1 MQSEQFPSTAKQ
13 WHWKVLLLAWP
24 IILSNLSVPL
34 VGMVDTAVVG
44 QLADPKYMGAVA
56 VGAIIFSSVFWVF
69 GFLRM
74 GTTGF
79 VSQAYG
85 ANNDQEV
92 SFSLIRAL
100 TIAVVCGLL
109 LILLQQPIASLAL
122 YFMGAGETITP
133 LVDEYYSIR
142 IFSAPATFINYCILG
157 ALIGMQRMRLALLIQ
172 LLLNG
177 CNLFLDI
184 LFVSYLGWDS
194 SGVALASALSDYIAA
209 IVGLWLLREYL
220 KVDWR
225 DTKNTLQA
233 LYEKSALR
241 AMFVVNGNLFIR
253 TLLLTSAFFYFTSQG
268 AQFGVATLAANAIL
282 INLFQ
287 TMAYGLDGFAHA
299 AEALAGGAYGA
310 KNRPAFVQS
319 VKSSS
324 LWAGIMAVLLV
335 GFYALFGP
343 WIISVMTV
351 NADVIKL
358 ANEYL
363 PWLIFAPLITVWSY
377 QFDGIFIGATSTKV
391 MRNTVGISL
400 AVYVAASLV
409 LISSMGN
416 HGLWLSLMIFMLMR
430 GITLGVAYPKL
441 LQSQAWKIE

>member
-13 WHWKVLLLAWP
+13 WHWRVLTLAWP
-24 IILSNLSVPL
+24 IILSSLSVPL

-44 QLADPKYMGAVA
+44 QLDDPKYMAAVA

-79 VSQAYG
+79 VSQAHG
-85 ANNDQEV
+85 ANNAQEV
-92 SFSLIRAL
+92 SFSLLRAL
-100 TIAVVCGLL
+100 TIAVVLGLL
-109 LILLQQPIASLAL
+109 VVLLQRPIINLAL
-122 YFMGAGETITP
+122 YFMSAGETISP

-142 IFSAPATFINYCILG
+142 VFSAPATFINYCVLG
-157 ALIGMQRMRLALLIQ
+157 ALIGMQRMRLALPIQ

-177 CNLFLDI
+177 CNLFLDL

-194 SGVALASALSDYIAA
+194 SGVALASAISDYIAA
-209 IVGLWLLREYL
+209 IAGLWLLREYL
-220 KVDWR
+220 KVDWQ
-225 DTKNTLQA
+225 DFNCTLKA
-233 LYEKSALR
+233 LYETSALR
-241 AMFVVNGNLFIR
+241 ALFVVNGNLFVR

-282 INLFQ
+282 INMFQ

-310 KNRPAFVQS
+310 KNRPAFIQS

-335 GFYALFGP
+335 LLYALIGS
-343 WIISVMTV
+343 WVIEVMTV
-351 NADVIKL
+351 NAEVVAL

-363 PWLIFAPLITVWSY
+363 LWLIFAPLITVWSY
-377 QFDGIFIGATSTKV
+377 QFDGVFIGATATKA
-391 MRNTVGISL
+391 MRNTVAISL
-400 AVYVAASLV
+400 VIYIAVSLL
-409 LISSMGN
+409 LIPFMGN
-416 HGLWLSLMIFMLMR
+416 HGLWLSLLVFMLTR
-430 GITLGVAYPKL
+430 GVTLGIAYPKL
-441 LQSQAWKIE
+441 LHSQSWKVL